1 MPLQQAHMVAEYMQG
16 SFTVYDAL
24 DMAETQPE
32 DFRKVFTVALAIK
45 VANMSMAKKAHK
57 KRPGE

>member
-1 MPLQQAHMVAEYMQG
+1 VVAEYMQG

-24 DMAETQPE
+24 DMAEIQPE

-45 VANMSMAKKAHK
+45 VANISMAKKASK
-57 KRPGE
+57 KKPGE